1 MLLAL
6 TFVLGTA
13 SVNDPLASCAWV
25 RAENDG
31 AGSGFV
37 VDVQKRLLVTCRH
50 VVADRKKVDVFLPWY
65 RDGEL
70 VTDRREYLRNRPKLR
85 ESGLFVSGMVLKTSD
100 EFDLALVE
108 LESLPKGAKAVV
120 FSARVP
126 QTGDWLRVIGHRI
139 DIDTIWNTTVGPLRT
154 SGKLSDGYFWRGKK
168 LALGASALVA
178 QFSTDEGDSGG
189 PVFNARGEVVGMDC
203 ALRRACPLAAIV
215 ISASDIR
222 TFLNAPPKQVR
233 DAEPV
238 VIAEALTR
246 ATVWI
251 RPTATDVH
259 MAGALIE
266 KDLVLTCA
274 RGLTVMDRVGVA
286 LPLRDGDRWVSERG
300 AYRDPLALHLRAAYR
315 SGVVLARDATRDLA
329 LIRLDS
335 GSDHMKPLSLAAR
348 VPKPGDALHAMSHPG
363 GLEFAWVYAN
373 GSVRQRGRVTLDV
386 GEKAPAV
393 NVLVGQL
400 PAQAGSPGGPLVNV
414 RGELVG
420 ALASREGAQQVG
432 YAATTDEIRAFLD
445 VALRDRPARTLTGL
459 LACIESIPAHQ
470 ARLLARGFGLRAEHH
485 RSAGRFAEAKR
496 DCDHAVMLDASCVEA
511 RLCRA
516 RMFEPEA
523 ALAELDTAVEKGPFH
538 RDVLVRRAVLAI
550 GTKDFRKARG
560 DLERVLDVYP
570 ADTDAREGLARAFL
584 GLGDDTKAA
593 TAFSDSVRT
602 DSGRIKSVAK
612 LVANHADVL
621 EQKFPNSPGTASEW
635 LTKALNTIEKG
646 ARDLKTRRMI
656 ADLLKSATSAQND
669 RERLKLLRAGIAE
682 LEAIGGVEPI
692 PK

>member
-1 MLLAL
+1 M
-6 TFVLGTA
+6 
-13 SVNDPLASCAWV
+13 

-70 VTDRREYLRNRPKLR
+70 VTDRREYLRNRPMLR
-85 ESGLFVSGMVLKTSD
+85 ESGLFVSGTVLKTSD

-108 LESLPKGAKAVV
+108 LESLPNGAKAVA
-120 FSARVP
+120 FATQAP
-126 QTGDWLRVIGHRI
+126 QMGELLRVIGHRI
-139 DIDTIWNTTVGPLRT
+139 DLDTVWNTTVGPLRT
-154 SGKLSDGYFWRGKK
+154 SGKLSDGYFWHGKK
-168 LALGASALVA
+168 LALGANALIA
-178 QFSTDEGDSGG
+178 QLPTDEGDSGG

-203 ALRRACPLAAIV
+203 ALRRSCPLAAIV

-222 TFLNAPPKQVR
+222 TFLNVPPNSVK
-233 DAEPV
+233 DAEPAS
-238 VIAEALTR
+238 IAEALTR

-259 MAGALIE
+259 LAGTLIE
-266 KDLVLTCA
+266 KDLILTCA

-286 LPLRDGDRWVSERG
+286 LPLHDGDRWVSERS
-300 AYRDPLALHLRAAYR
+300 AYRDPLALHLRTAYR
-315 SGVVLARDATRDLA
+315 SGVVLARDAARDLA

-335 GSDHMKPLSLAAR
+335 GSDHTKPLSLAPR

-363 GLEFAWVYAN
+363 GLEFAWVYAT
-373 GSVRQRGRVTLDV
+373 GAVRQRGCLALDA
-386 GEKAPAV
+386 GEKAPVV

-420 ALASREGAQQVG
+420 VLASREGAQQVG

-445 VALRDRPARTLTGL
+445 VALCDRPARTLTGL
-459 LACIESIPAHQ
+459 LARVESIPAHQ

-485 RSAGRFAEAKR
+485 RSAGLFAEAKC
-496 DCDHAVMLDASCVEA
+496 DCDHAVMLDAGCVGA

-516 RMFEPEA
+516 LMFEPEA

-550 GTKDFRKARG
+550 GAKGFRKARG
-560 DLERVLDVYP
+560 DLERVLDVCP
-570 ADTDAREGLARAFL
+570 ADTEAREGLARAFL

-593 TAFSDSVRT
+593 TALGDSVRT
-602 DSGRIKSVAK
+602 DFHRIKSVAK
-612 LVANHADVL
+612 LVTDHADVL
-621 EQKFPNSPGTASEW
+621 EQKFPDSPGTVSEW
-635 LTKALNTIEKG
+635 LTKVLGAIEKG
-646 ARDLKTRRMI
+646 ARDPKTKGAI
-656 ADLLKSATSAQND
+656 TDLLKSASSAQND
-669 RERLKLLRAGIAE
+669 RERLKLLRAGISA
-682 LEAIGGVEPI
+682 LRVPAGH
-692 PK
+692 